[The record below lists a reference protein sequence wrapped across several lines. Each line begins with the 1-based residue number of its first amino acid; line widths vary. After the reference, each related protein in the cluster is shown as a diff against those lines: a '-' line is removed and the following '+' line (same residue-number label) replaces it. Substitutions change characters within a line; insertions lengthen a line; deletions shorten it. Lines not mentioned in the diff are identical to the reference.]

1 MIDIDQ
7 FHHKDTRT
15 QNQIVS
21 QSPNSERSACQANR
35 STKAGLVGDLVWFRG
50 SFWFNPQ
57 ERHETKPR
65 HYSKL
70 LGRFVFLVPCGLE
83 FSSAESLCRR
93 LCECAVAGPDRD
105 ECLCRARSG

>member
-21 QSPNSERSACQANR
+21 QSPNSERSACQAKR
-35 STKAGLVGDLVWFRG
+35 TTKAGFVGDLVWFRG
-50 SFWFNPQ
+50 SFWCNPQ

-65 HYSKL
+65 HYSKSL
-70 LGRFVFLVPCGLE
+70 SGFRFVSSCLVVW
-83 FSSAESLCRR
+83 SLVLPN
-93 LCECAVAGPDRD
+93 LCVAGCSNAQLLSLI
-105 ECLCRARSG
+105 ELN